1 MEWFLTEL
9 RTASKGT
16 SRACLTMPNPCVV
29 SWSKKGLFS
38 FSGLPIQYVCHA
50 KKIGWWE
57 WKYSL
62 QSRVRESIRGQA
74 LFKVTGLDLKHT
86 LKEKLRYAVR
96 FFSFFFL
103 FFAKMWC
110 DSHSSLNITF
120 FKKGLAQKKMFKLS
134 LCNFKELHLW
144 SRKKKVVQWDEVGS
158 FNVISHNDSAGNSL
172 TAQIKSSINLHPKIQ
187 LCFSCPVSL
196 YIYVYI

>member
-1 MEWFLTEL
+1 MWASFAVKCVSICCKINKISFTCWRKAIIKSTAKGGSKKQRGLTRTTEWFLTEL

-29 SWSKKGLFS
+29 SWSKKGLFT
-38 FSGLPIQYVCHA
+38 FSDLPIQYVCHA

-57 WKYSL
+57 WKHSL

-74 LFKVTGLDLKHT
+74 LFKVTALDLKHT
-86 LKEKLRYAVR
+86 LIEKLRYAVR
-96 FFSFFFL
+96 VFSRFSP

-110 DSHSSLNITF
+110 DTTLPSISSF
-120 FKKGLAQKKMFKLS
+120 SKKSLAQKKMFKLS

-144 SRKKKVVQWDEVGS
+144 
-158 FNVISHNDSAGNSL
+158 
-172 TAQIKSSINLHPKIQ
+172 
-187 LCFSCPVSL
+187 
-196 YIYVYI
+196 